1 MTRTA
6 VAGANASSS
15 APPRRSTA
23 ARRMV
28 VRRPKRSVSTP
39 AISAPTMAPNV
50 TQLVMISVTTV
61 LGWKVLSM
69 PSSAPEMTPWS

>member
-1 MTRTA
+1 
-6 VAGANASSS
+6 
-15 APPRRSTA
+15 
-23 ARRMV
+23 
-28 VRRPKRSVSTP
+28 
-39 AISAPTMAPNV
+39 MAPNV